1 VRKVEIAAFDLAL
14 VLGAL
19 ILIGS
24 GRVEAQASP
33 AAQSGFS
40 DANLRGTYVSW
51 TTFKAYVKFAG
62 GPRIAS
68 GEIQFDGRG
77 GLSGHGTYFNE
88 TLELSGTYV
97 VRPDGTGSASYGAT
111 NSAGH
116 TDRVDLDFQIVSR
129 DKVKFQSSGWEN
141 RDWSSVEG
149 QMQSNRAGL
158 VGEWLRKPD

>member
-1 VRKVEIAAFDLAL
+1 MTEHQPLNRNAEMRNVVGPTMAL

-33 AAQSGFS
+33 AAEGGYS
-40 DANLRGTYVSW
+40 DASLSGTYLSW

-77 GLSGHGTYFNE
+77 AGSPAT
-88 TLELSGTYV
+88 ELISI
-97 VRPDGTGSASYGAT
+97 RS
-111 NSAGH
+111 
-116 TDRVDLDFQIVSR
+116 
-129 DKVKFQSSGWEN
+129 W
-141 RDWSSVEG
+141 
-149 QMQSNRAGL
+149 RAC
-158 VGEWLRKPD
+158 

>member
-1 VRKVEIAAFDLAL
+1 MRKVVGLTMSLI
-14 VLGAL
+14 LGAL
-19 ILIGS
+19 MLIGS
-24 GRVEAQASP
+24 SRAEAQSSS
-33 AAQSGFS
+33 AAQGEFS
-40 DANLRGTYVSW
+40 DASLSGTYLSW

-88 TLELSGTYV
+88 KFELRGTYEV
-97 VRPDGTGSASYGAT
+97 HPDGTGSASYIAT
-111 NSAGH
+111 DSTGH
-116 TDRVDLDFQIVSR
+116 TDQVDLDFQIVGR
-129 DKVKFQSSGWEN
+129 DKVKFQSRGWEN
-141 RDWSSVEG
+141 RDWSSVES

>member
-1 VRKVEIAAFDLAL
+1 LS
-14 VLGAL
+14 AL

-24 GRVEAQASP
+24 SRVEAQARSV
-33 AAQSGFS
+33 AQGEFS
-40 DANLRGTYVSW
+40 DASLSGTFLSW

-88 TLELSGTYV
+88 KFEIRGTYQ
-97 VRPDGTGSASYGAT
+97 VRPDGTGNATYTTT

-129 DKVKFQSSGWEN
+129 DKIKFQSSGWEN
-141 RDWSSVEG
+141 RDWSSVES

-158 VGEWLRKPD
+158 VGEWLRKRD